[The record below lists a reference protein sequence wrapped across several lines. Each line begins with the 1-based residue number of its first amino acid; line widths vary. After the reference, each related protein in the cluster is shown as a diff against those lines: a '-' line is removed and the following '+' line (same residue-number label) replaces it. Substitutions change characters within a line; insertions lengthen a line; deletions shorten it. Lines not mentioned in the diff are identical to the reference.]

1 MNTCKFMCH
10 SGLICSL
17 CQRARSQTVSGTDS
31 STGSWSSPSFSLQST
46 GTSGQSN
53 TWRTISSIKKYAIR
67 WFVSTLEQ
75 SLGSS
80 LRLTCIDSFKIFIYT
95 FSLSFLL
102 STFLFLPGPVQAT
115 NTCTVQ
121 GETGARV
128 GQGESEL
135 HFVSQQGMRPA
146 DETCQTLRDCNHNRD
161 TLFKE
166 KAWKIFYTFSKNQ
179 VKLNAWEGAA

>member
-17 CQRARSQTVSGTDS
+17 CQRARSQIVSGTDS
-31 STGSWSSPSFSLQST
+31 STGSWSPPSFSLQST
-46 GTSGQSN
+46 GTSEQSN

-67 WFVSTLEQ
+67 WFVSMLEQ

-95 FSLSFLL
+95 FSLSFPL
-102 STFLFLPGPVQAT
+102 STFLFLLGPVQAT
-115 NTCTVQ
+115 NTCTVR

-128 GQGESEL
+128 GQGQSEL
-135 HFVSQQGMRPA
+135 HFGHSKVWDLQMEPVRLW
-146 DETCQTLRDCNHNRD
+146 ETAITTEIHYLKKRHEKYFTL
-161 TLFKE
+161 
-166 KAWKIFYTFSKNQ
+166 S
-179 VKLNAWEGAA
+179 VKTRSS